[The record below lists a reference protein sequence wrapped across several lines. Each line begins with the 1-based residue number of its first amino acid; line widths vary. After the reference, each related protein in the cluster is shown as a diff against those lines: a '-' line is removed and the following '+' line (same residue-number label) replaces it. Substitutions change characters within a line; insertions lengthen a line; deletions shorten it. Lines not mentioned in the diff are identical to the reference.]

1 MLLSQLPAPNAYIAV
16 AQPNAGCDS
25 RACVERVQRKAEAR
39 AIRRL
44 APYRCSFGRA
54 AIPCY
59 VVMCESRGHWDAYN
73 ASGARGPY
81 QLMPM
86 WGAPWPV
93 RTRADRL
100 AHHRIAARLWN
111 HGRGAGNWACA

>member
-1 MLLSQLPAPNAYIAV
+1 
-16 AQPNAGCDS
+16 
-25 RACVERVQRKAEAR
+25 VERVKDKMEAR

-44 APYRCSFGRA
+44 TPYRCRFGRFGRS

-59 VVMCESRGHWDAYN
+59 VVACESHGRWGAWN
-73 ASGARGPY
+73 PSGARGPY

-93 RTRADRL
+93 RNRADRL

-111 HGRGAGNWACA
+111 HGRGARNWACA